1 MAMAIEISKEDL
13 LKGIATTQVQTSSGS
28 DTFSR
33 IIELLNNPAIQQILL
48 RIFNRI
54 FPETSHSNPTVQQSQ
69 QSQQLNG
76 SVIFDAILNFIDGYA
91 TTNPQMTL
99 AEFKEELAK
108 NREKIIQIIDTF
120 LKR

>member
-13 LKGIATTQVQTSSGS
+13 LKGTATAQVQNSSGS
-28 DTFSR
+28 TFSR
-33 IIELLNNPAIQQILL
+33 VLELLNNPAIQQILL
-48 RIFNRI
+48 RIFNKI
-54 FPETSHSNPTVQQSQ
+54 FPETSNSNPAIQSQ
-69 QSQQLNG
+69 QSQLSG
-76 SVIFDAILNFIDGYA
+76 SVIFDAVLNFIDGYA

-108 NREKIIQIIDTF
+108 NKEKIIQIIDTF